1 MKRTFGFT
9 AGLVVLVCA
18 LPACGPKS
26 VQSTSDIVVTNSVL
40 ASIVQQVVGDSAR
53 VESVIPDGKDP
64 HEFQPSAGDIAKIA
78 NAKLVVANG
87 FGYEPTLKN
96 AIASARADHVMVFD
110 VEQEIP
116 GLAGGDPHW
125 FTDPMTAAAVA
136 AKLVP
141 VLEQSFGVSLD
152 ESFATALS
160 DFKAAADEGKKA
172 IDAVAPVTEA
182 GSSCPFGSEHVFL
195 GPFSERFDC
204 PASAVL
210 HAGARVPDAEP
221 SAAMIEDFVA
231 AIEGN
236 HLRVLLEDASEPSK
250 VLAQV
255 AKQTGAKVVAV
266 NVHGMGAATT
276 YRKYI
281 SNIVDAL
288 VAGLA

>member
-9 AGLVVLVCA
+9 AGLVMLLTV

-26 VQSTSDIVVTNSVL
+26 VQSTSDIIVTNSVL
-40 ASIVQQVVGDSAR
+40 ASIVQEIVGDSAR

-64 HEFQPSAGDIAKIA
+64 HEYQPSAGDIAKIA
-78 NAKLVVANG
+78 NAKVIVANG

-96 AIASARADHVMVFD
+96 AIASARADHVNVFD
-110 VEQEIP
+110 VEWEMP
-116 GLAGGDPHW
+116 GFANNDAHW
-125 FTDPMTAAAVA
+125 FTDPLMAAAFA

-141 VLEQSFGVSLD
+141 ELEKSFGVSLD
-152 ESFATALS
+152 DSFSAALAG
-160 DFKAAADEGKKA
+160 FQAAADDGKKA
-172 IDAVAPVTEA
+172 IDAVAPGTE
-182 GSSCPFGSEHVFL
+182 GRSCAFGSEHIFL
-195 GPFSERFDC
+195 GPFSERFGC

-210 HAGARVPDAEP
+210 HAGSRVPDAEP
-221 SAAMIEDFVA
+221 SPAAIEDFVGS
-231 AIEGN
+231 IRRNG
-236 HLRVLLEDASEPSK
+236 LRVLLEEASEPSN
-250 VLAQV
+250 VLAQA

-281 SNIVDAL
+281 ANIVDAL